1 MGKSRTILAAAVC
14 CGISLL
20 AGCACFSGRH
30 EDKAAAGDR
39 QPQRTGHRV
48 PPESLPASATRPL
61 IASIRNPESLTR
73 YLAAQ
78 SLGFIGDRRAVPS
91 LIEALG
97 DEDGQVRSAAARSLG
112 LIGDA
117 RATSSLVV
125 SLDDGEYSVRLAAA
139 GALDALGWQPAAERE
154 AQRYRSVRLE
164 ESTRTKIDSTV
175 VEPLVAALG
184 DSTLFVR
191 VQAARLLDR
200 YGWRPRT
207 RGQRLM
213 YTIAKGEAIRPE
225 RYQKAPVEDHK
236 HPLIPPSDGFDTA
249 PAAGAQGGLDAD
261 TVNND
266 TGMLHISV
274 KPDVAVCIT
283 IDGKVH
289 PEAAG
294 SPIMLPAGRHLIEV
308 AEPGFR
314 YYADERDVTIRS
326 GKLHR
331 ITIEL
336 EDLFPPIS
344 KAVIR
349 DLAEE
354 HFKERKVRNIH
365 VVDVWQF
372 SRTKCLASITYEY
385 QELHEYKVYEDKTAI
400 AAGYFQRTPR
410 RLKHED
416 NPVFLFTLE
425 GSVAGDRRWKIVS
438 IFDGK

>member
-1 MGKSRTILAAAVC
+1 MGKSNTILAAALC

-20 AGCACFSGRH
+20 AGCAGFSGKH
-30 EDKAAAGDR
+30 ENGPEAGDR
-39 QPQRTGHRV
+39 PPPQTGHRV
-48 PPESLPASATRPL
+48 PPETLPASATRPL

-97 DEDGQVRSAAARSLG
+97 DEDSQVRSTAARSLG

-125 SLDDGEYSVRLAAA
+125 ALDDGEYSVRLAAA
-139 GALDALGWQPAAERE
+139 GALDALGWQPASERE

-164 ESTRTKIDSTV
+164 ESTRTKIDSTI

-184 DSTLFVR
+184 DSIQFVR
-191 VQAARLLDR
+191 SQAARLLDR
-200 YGWRPRT
+200 YNWRPRT
-207 RGQRLM
+207 RDQRLM
-213 YTIAKGEAIRPE
+213 YTIAKGEAIRPK
-225 RYQKAPVEDHK
+225 RYQKAPVEDQK
-236 HPLIPPSDGFDTA
+236 RPPTPPTGGFDTT
-249 PAAGAQGGLDAD
+249 PAAETRGGPAAD
-261 TVNND
+261 TVGNN

-274 KPDVAVCIT
+274 KPDVEVRII
-283 IDGKVH
+283 IDGKKH
-289 PEAAG
+289 PYAAG
-294 SPIMLPAGRHLIEV
+294 SPVMLPAGSHLIEV
-308 AEPGFR
+308 ADPGFR

-326 GKLHR
+326 GKLSR

-344 KAVIR
+344 KAVIK

-354 HFKERKVRNIH
+354 RFKDRKVRNIH
-365 VVDVWQF
+365 VVDIWQF
-372 SRTKCLASITYEY
+372 SRTRCLASITYEY
-385 QELHEYKVYEDKTAI
+385 RELHDYKVHEDKTAI
-400 AAGYFQRTPR
+400 AAGYFQRTPWR
-410 RLKHED
+410 IKRED
-416 NPVFLFTLE
+416 NPVFLFALD
-425 GSVAGDRRWKIVS
+425 GSAAADRRWRIVS